1 MAQHAG
7 QFCNLQTGLIEVS
20 VVCRLNGTAVK
31 VFNLV
36 DLVVTDE

>member
-1 MAQHAG
+1 MTQHTG

-20 VVCRLNGTAVK
+20 VVCRLNGAAVK

-36 DLVVTDE
+36 NLVVTNE